1 MIAQQ
6 VLSAPHAAAN
16 ASANATA
23 AAQQIQTA
31 GNGFLDLLSA
41 TQSSVT
47 DLLKGTGSG
56 SIAANVQQAAKKT
69 DPNDSNATPYIAAQ
83 QNITPVQNPT
93 LTPTSPTPAPTT
105 APLTNGQPDGAAAAA
120 GAQANAT
127 DPNAA
132 GKSAG
137 NTNAVPGAN
146 TDPNA
151 AANANGSAT
160 PSPFGADELNA
171 RIAAAAPTFA
181 SQPTAA
187 MSTVPSHML
196 QAPNANLD
204 PSTPTTPGAAGDTPK
219 PAAAAP
225 APAPVMPDASQI
237 AAATP
242 KPTLTQA
249 PQPEKSGG
257 SFNVPGASADH
268 AAETDTDIDT
278 ATANQT
284 ANAASSLAPPQN
296 TLTAPVQADAATH
309 TPAPYIP
316 VGEQVAL
323 NLKQAVA
330 ANNNEITIQ
339 LKPASLGTIDVK
351 LNVGHDG
358 RISAVITADR
368 SDTLNMLKQD
378 SGNLQQALRDAGL
391 NADANSL
398 SFNMRGDNQSFAQNS
413 QQGSS
418 GNSAGNRFA
427 NSAADNAAIAAA
439 APATRAHAGSIN
451 IEV

>member
-41 TQSSVT
+41 TQSSLT
-47 DLLKGTGSG
+47 DLAKGTGGG
-56 SIAANVQQAAKKT
+56 SIAASAQQAAKKT

-93 LTPTSPTPAPTT
+93 LTPTSPTPIT
-105 APLTNGQPDGAAAAA
+105 APLANGQPDGAAAATVP
-120 GAQANAT
+120 GAQAT
-127 DPNAA
+127 DPNAAAA

-137 NTNAVPGAN
+137 NTNAVPSAN

-151 AANANGSAT
+151 AAATNGSAT

-187 MSTVPSHML
+187 MSTVPAHLL
-196 QAPNANLD
+196 QAPNANLETA
-204 PSTPTTPGAAGDTPK
+204 TPTTPGSAGDTPK
-219 PAAAAP
+219 PAATT
-225 APAPVMPDASQI
+225 PAPVAPDASQI
-237 AAATP
+237 AAAIP
-242 KPTLTQA
+242 KPALTQP
-249 PQPEKSGG
+249 PQAEKSGG
-257 SFNVPGASADH
+257 SFNLPGASADR
-268 AAETDTDIDT
+268 AAESDADVDA

-296 TLTAPVQADAATH
+296 TLAAPVQADAATH
-309 TPAPYIP
+309 TAAPYIP

-398 SFNMRGDNQSFAQNS
+398 SFNMRGDQQSFAQNS
-413 QQGSS
+413 QQGGA
-418 GNSAGNRFA
+418 GNSAANRFA
-427 NSAADNAAIAAA
+427 NAANDTSAIAAG
-439 APATRAHAGSIN
+439 APATRAHAGTVN